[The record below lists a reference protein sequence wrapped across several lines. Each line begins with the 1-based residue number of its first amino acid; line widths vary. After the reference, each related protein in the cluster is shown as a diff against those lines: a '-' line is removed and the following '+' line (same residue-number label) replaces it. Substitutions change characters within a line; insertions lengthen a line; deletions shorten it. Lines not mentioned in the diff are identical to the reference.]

1 MPDDCQETELQGL
14 LHPRYPN
21 DALSSSGTNV
31 STLIYVL
38 DFPQSF
44 NFKK

>member
-1 MPDDCQETELQGL
+1 MPDDCQQTELQRL
-14 LHPRYPN
+14 LHPRYPH
-21 DALSSSGTNV
+21 DALRSSGINV
-31 STLIYVL
+31 SILIYVL